1 MIPTYLKGWANSVWD
16 IAESLGATLVV
27 LGRDAWPIMAWLR
40 SQGKPC
46 QYFLCSRLQAES
58 YDFSTRKQWLVE
70 VPPGAFIVD
79 TGFRGSIIEWIRGFD
94 PTVTGGALM
103 SACSGSSVPQVG
115 EGERDSIVEDIEHLP
130 KHHDRTVGY
139 NADGCAFVNEG
150 FDTDGALVD
159 SDQAGFT
166 GYLLLREMGLT
177 AEQARQYAQF
187 TGLTPE
193 ERIGVADH
201 GLVRE
206 HMLQVKRLR
215 RERESFCL
223 QDFLRHGRPEEV
235 ERVTRVFAGKVWA
248 NRNQIRVAYN
258 VAWERV
264 NRCRA
269 ELKVTPSWDL
279 DQLEEQ
285 YQRLLRWQ
293 RRLTVAHSLNW
304 ALTRAWHNETTD
316 EESPW

>member
-1 MIPTYLKGWANSVWD
+1 MIPIYLKGWANSVWD

-27 LGRDAWPIMAWLR
+27 LGRDAWPLVAWLR

-58 YDFSTRKQWLVE
+58 NDFSTRKQWLVE
-70 VPPGAFIVD
+70 IPPGAFVVD
-79 TGFRGSIIEWIRGFD
+79 TGFRGSIVEWIRGFD
-94 PTVTGGALM
+94 PTVAGGALM

-115 EGERDSIVEDIEHLP
+115 EGERDSIVKNIEYLP
-130 KHHDRTVGY
+130 KHHERTVGY
-139 NADGCAFVNEG
+139 NTDGCAFVG
-150 FDTDGALVD
+150 WDDSDGAPVD
-159 SDQAGFT
+159 SDQAGLT

-193 ERIGVADH
+193 ERIGVVDH

-215 RERESFCL
+215 RERESFRL
-223 QDFLRHGRPEEV
+223 EDFLRHGQPGDVSRI
-235 ERVTRVFAGKVWA
+235 TRVFAGELWA

-258 VAWERV
+258 VAWERAE
-264 NRCRA
+264 RCRHD
-269 ELKVTPSWDL
+269 LDVTPSWDH
-279 DQLEEQ
+279 DQLEDR

-293 RRLTVAHSLNW
+293 RRLVVVYKLSSAVVCG
-304 ALTRAWHNETTD
+304 WHNETRD
-316 EESPW
+316 DDSPW